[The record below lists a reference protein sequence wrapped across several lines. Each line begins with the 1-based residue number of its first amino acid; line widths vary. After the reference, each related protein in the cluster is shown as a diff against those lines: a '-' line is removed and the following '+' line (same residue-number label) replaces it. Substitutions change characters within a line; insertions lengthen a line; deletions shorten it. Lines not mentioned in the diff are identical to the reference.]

1 MHLHLELKAVPN
13 ERLTEGIERLNALH
27 NLMAQTPG
35 FNEAQIWRYLGAP
48 GQYLIVRTWQDAE
61 AHQAYRDT
69 PGAKAFSIGRPAVM
83 PYKNLVVQHW
93 DEVGRFPGDASG
105 NFLVRSLHI
114 VGAGSD
120 DAYLDSRRQRDA
132 LARVAGGV
140 VDVRTYRPISGVDD
154 VTEALVLER
163 RTDRAGYDALLES
176 AASNDY
182 EAGVTPTLYT
192 TELIECYQLVQ
203 EVLPR

>member
-13 ERLTEGIERLNALH
+13 DRLTEGIERLNALH

-35 FNEAQIWRYLGAP
+35 FHEAQMWRYLGAP
-48 GQYLIVRTWQDAE
+48 GQYLIVRTWRDAE

-69 PGAKAFSIGRPAVM
+69 PEAKAFGVGRAAVM

-93 DEVGRFPGDASG
+93 DEVARSPGDASG
-105 NFLVRSLHI
+105 DFLVRSLHN

-120 DAYLDSRRQRDA
+120 DAYLDSRGQRDA
-132 LARVAGGV
+132 LAMVAGGV

-163 RTDRAGYDALLES
+163 RTNRAGYDTYLES
-176 AASNDY
+176 APSNDY
-182 EAGVTPTLYT
+182 EANVSPTLYT
-192 TELIECYQLVQ
+192 TQIIECYELVQ
-203 EVLPR
+203 EVMPA